1 MAGPD
6 YLNNDPGKKPR
17 GRGKKK
23 RSQGLGP
30 NYLDLDDGANWRA
43 HENDVAK
50 RSGGQRRA
58 ASGAAP
64 GKPAD
69 TVDQSFLRECK
80 STKGAG
86 MGIKGEWLAKIVQQ
100 ALPRNLVPLV
110 ELRFEGQEP
119 PTPTDWVMIPAQEFE
134 ILLERLRSGE

>member
-1 MAGPD
+1 MGGPNYLNANPHPSSDGPD
-6 YLNNDPGKKPR
+6 YLDPKT
-17 GRGKKK
+17 
-23 RSQGLGP
+23 LGVDW
-30 NYLDLDDGANWRA
+30 NK

-50 RSGGQRRA
+50 RSGGRRRA

-69 TVDQSFLRECK
+69 TVDQKFLRECK

-86 MGIKGEWLAKIVQQ
+86 MSIKGDWLRKIVQQ
-100 ALPRNLVPLV
+100 ALPRGITPLM
-110 ELRFEGQEP
+110 ELRFDGQEA

-134 ILLERLRSGE
+134 ILLERLRAKE